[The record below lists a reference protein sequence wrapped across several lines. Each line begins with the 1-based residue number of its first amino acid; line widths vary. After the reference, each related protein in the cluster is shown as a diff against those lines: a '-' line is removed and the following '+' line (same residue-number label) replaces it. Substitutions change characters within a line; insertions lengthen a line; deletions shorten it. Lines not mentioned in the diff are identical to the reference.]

1 MMRARVAYISS
12 LGTTAILVAAALLML
27 AVVGAIVAFR
37 GWPGAANG
45 ADVQSVPL
53 TSPLTRASA
62 TLVATRTSHGGRGV
76 VRAAGVAATKGAAR
90 LSTVGLV
97 KQVGPGPLPGIVKL
111 TTGGPGPSM
120 HGVFPG
126 PSRPIP
132 SFPPPTG
139 RNPVTVQLPPSSPG
153 GGSSTLAPVEL
164 PNPAGAAPVTTQVG
178 TSVGQVVTQ
187 VPSPPA
193 VVESVRDVLPIH

>member
-1 MMRARVAYISS
+1 MRARVAYISS

-62 TLVATRTSHGGRGV
+62 TLVATRAGHHGRGV
-76 VRAAGVAATKGAAR
+76 VRAAGVVARKGAAR

-97 KQVGPGPLPGIVKL
+97 KQVGPGPLPGIVKI

-153 GGSSTLAPVEL
+153 GGSGTPVPVEL
-164 PNPAGAAPVTTQVG
+164 PNPGGAAPVTTQLG
-178 TSVGQVVTQ
+178 TSVEQVVAQ
-187 VPSPPA
+187 APSPPA

>member
-1 MMRARVAYISS
+1 MRARVAYISS

-62 TLVATRTSHGGRGV
+62 TLVANRTGHRGGGV
-76 VRAAGVAATKGAAR
+76 VRTAGVVATKGAAR
-90 LSTVGLV
+90 LSTAGLV
-97 KQVGPGPLPGIVKL
+97 KQVGPGPLPGIVKI
-111 TTGGPGPSM
+111 TTGGPSM

-153 GGSSTLAPVEL
+153 EGSGTPVPVEL
-164 PNPAGAAPVTTQVG
+164 PNPAGAAPVTTQIG
-178 TSVGQVVTQ
+178 ASVEQVVTQ
-187 VPSPPA
+187 APSPPA
-193 VVESVRDVLPIH
+193 VVESGRDVLPIH